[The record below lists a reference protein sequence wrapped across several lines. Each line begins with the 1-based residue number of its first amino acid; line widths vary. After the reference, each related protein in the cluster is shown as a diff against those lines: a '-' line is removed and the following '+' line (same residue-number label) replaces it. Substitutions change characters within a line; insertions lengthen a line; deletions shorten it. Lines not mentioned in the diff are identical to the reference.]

1 MLNFNNLRGMFN
13 RKMGKKAIQIFPIT
27 FALLIFLTISGGY
40 FGWISVLNLIPG
52 EKILLQLKTSDVL
65 FGLTI
70 YLKTSVDFALII
82 GILMKNYGGLKN
94 RIAIETGTALGN
106 ALGTA
111 IILVL
116 WYFFKEVSW
125 LLALMVIFASLVLF
139 KLAET
144 SLEHIFEDSE
154 LEEDL
159 TGDSDNS
166 QKNNLQTNLEKEE
179 QISAAQNTNKFE
191 SIANKNNE
199 VVIRIAN
206 FINLFLKPVNKFLSP
221 VISKIV
227 PDLSF
232 KLNQKLN
239 FWGLVASSFTIPFIL
254 GLDDFAGYVPLF
266 GVVNVFG
273 FGIGVFLGHSILN
286 ICLFI
291 NPNKTIQ
298 IVKNP
303 IIRIIGCIVF
313 IGLAIWG
320 LSESLHILNETY
332 FHLHF

>member
-1 MLNFNNLRGMFN
+1 MFNFNNLRGMFN
-13 RKMGKKAIQIFPIT
+13 TKMSKKAIQIFPII
-27 FALLIFLTISGGY
+27 FAFLIFLTISAGY

-144 SLEHIFEDSE
+144 SLEHIFEDNE

-159 TGDSDNS
+159 AGDSDNR
-166 QKNNLQTNLEKEE
+166 QKNNLQTNLETDE
-179 QISAAQNTNKFE
+179 QIGTAQNT
-191 SIANKNNE
+191 ANKHNE
-199 VVIRIAN
+199 TVVKIAN
-206 FINLFLKPVNKFLSP
+206 FINIFLKPVNKFLSP

-232 KLNQKLN
+232 KPNQKLN

-266 GVVNVFG
+266 DVVNVFG
-273 FGIGVFLGHSILN
+273 FGIGVFLGHCILN

-303 IIRIIGCIVF
+303 IIGIIGSVVF

-320 LSESLHILNETY
+320 LSESFHILNETY